1 MQPSPAA
8 NQTTAAAKQQQQP
21 SQPANQTGNN
31 TGNPLAKIPI
41 IGKIFGGK

>member
-1 MQPSPAA
+1 M
-8 NQTTAAAKQQQQP
+8 TAAKQQ
-21 SQPANQTGNN
+21 SANQTGNN